1 MQAKLFKERV
11 SQCRAYSLTLAPFV
25 VVIAS
30 EKRGHTALTPFRHAT
45 VGAHGKTA
53 HTEEEM
59 QKVEV
64 VEMEE
69 ELDPGQVVTSMDPHL
84 EVHQTSEDM
93 AGIMVHLE
101 PIPAP
106 SDPGN
111 YRPPSNELEL
121 VMGGLGC
128 CDRRRFN

>member
-1 MQAKLFKERV
+1 MMVRSFADGAVDWCKGICGEGDAAAKGESPSGEPSKDAKDAKE
-11 SQCRAYSLTLAPFV
+11 AEEA
-25 VVIAS
+25 
-30 EKRGHTALTPFRHAT
+30 
-45 VGAHGKTA
+45 
-53 HTEEEM
+53 EEEM